1 MIVSYI
7 PRQPLR
13 EYKTNN
19 GQKERKMFL
28 FLVMIHLSI
37 MISSFCVWAEFL
49 VLGYVYSGYGTG
61 WNLHC
66 VLVLLYKEPL
76 HPLYGSVSSFGC
88 IVMFIWNLDIF
99 CPFSWFLYQKVFT
112 KKLVHWYSMNKFFV
126 KLSLFSVFVL
136 HKTRTCFS
144 VWVQYNSDWNLC
156 QKLWLCLNILLGW
169 MWEWKHWVN
178 EQMVFDML
186 LNDLP
191 VSVELFTVINASS
204 HPWMMVEFVWV
215 WHMLSLCIVL
225 SSECVE
231 QW

>member
-1 MIVSYI
+1 MLISIAMQCKKFMCSTYKKRILVDSRQYCERFVYIWNNDKTVAMETTIYLITMCSGCQRCSFICCLLLAILIISVMKRKIVASGSYTLMIVSYI

-37 MISSFCVWAEFL
+37 MITSFCVWAEFL

-99 CPFSWFLYQKVFT
+99 RPFSWFL
-112 KKLVHWYSMNKFFV
+112 
-126 KLSLFSVFVL
+126 
-136 HKTRTCFS
+136 
-144 VWVQYNSDWNLC
+144 
-156 QKLWLCLNILLGW
+156 
-169 MWEWKHWVN
+169 
-178 EQMVFDML
+178 
-186 LNDLP
+186 
-191 VSVELFTVINASS
+191 
-204 HPWMMVEFVWV
+204 
-215 WHMLSLCIVL
+215 
-225 SSECVE
+225 
-231 QW
+231 